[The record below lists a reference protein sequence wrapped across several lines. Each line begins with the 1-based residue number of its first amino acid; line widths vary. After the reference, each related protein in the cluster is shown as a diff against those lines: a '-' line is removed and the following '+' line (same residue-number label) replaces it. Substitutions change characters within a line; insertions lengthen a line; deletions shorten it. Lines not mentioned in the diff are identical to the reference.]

1 MLGLLVG
8 ALCCWRKGKRHGV
21 QGQLNQGDT
30 TTTVRTVLPSISPG
44 RSRNNSFWARLF
56 PDQTAVPI
64 VRSHT
69 MPDTPSKGLFSRIGD
84 SPPDSPRPRGER
96 AWRTRRC
103 VSFDHG
109 DDANGD
115 LDLEVS
121 LCLDLDREKD
131 LDASPQ
137 HVSATFSF
145 DVDA

>member
-1 MLGLLVG
+1 VQWPRAAPHDTRAG
-8 ALCCWRKGKRHGV
+8 GV
-21 QGQLNQGDT
+21 T
-30 TTTVRTVLPSISPG
+30 R
-44 RSRNNSFWARLF
+44 
-56 PDQTAVPI
+56 
-64 VRSHT
+64 
-69 MPDTPSKGLFSRIGD
+69 
-84 SPPDSPRPRGER
+84 
-96 AWRTRRC
+96 RRC